1 MRVQQGLGN
10 KHPRPPTPHRRTL
23 HPRYHLRICH
33 TIFSKASKDAEWYCP
48 AFLMYCIL
56 IGWKVSCARYEDANA
71 TGGGAE
77 LVEGTV
83 KSTPTC
89 MNRGDKNIV
98 PGSWRVCVSRDLLI
112 SRILPAFF
120 GARWASRY
128 LHRTARPY
136 KTESL
141 G

>member
-23 HPRYHLRICH
+23 HPRYHLWICH

-56 IGWKVSCARYEDANA
+56 IGWRVSFARYEDANA

-98 PGSWRVCVSRDLLI
+98 PGYGGS
-112 SRILPAFF
+112 A
-120 GARWASRY
+120 
-128 LHRTARPY
+128 
-136 KTESL
+136 
-141 G
+141 